1 MTNDTVSGIT
11 TVENV
16 AVNVV
21 EFLTAITLTG
31 TVEDVT
37 TEVIEIVDSVEAT
50 ATADNNSTVTA
61 TVFDFQAHADNYS
74 KKRTV
79 YVSRAA

>member
-1 MTNDTVSGIT
+1 MV
-11 TVENV
+11 
-16 AVNVV
+16 
-21 EFLTAITLTG
+21 

-37 TEVIEIVDSVEAT
+37 TEVVEIVDSVEAT